1 MPVVI
6 IIEKLLILAVY
17 ASAIYMIVSFK
28 NENSGTKIEFDTI
41 SKLEMSMVTG
51 VSLVSLVSVI
61 NPKTYL
67 FTAGLCLISV
77 VAIIF
82 IRQRIV
88 LAGDRKVLL
97 KGKSYRIKD
106 VIALG
111 AGMFTLHVKV
121 KNNDKDLKI
130 YVPLTSNRVLK
141 ENIQS
146 KIVKK

>member
-17 ASAIYMIVSFK
+17 ASVIYMIASFK
-28 NENSGTKIEFDTI
+28 KEDNQTKIEFDTL

-77 VAIIF
+77 IAIVF
-82 IRQRIV
+82 IKQRII
-88 LAGDRKVLL
+88 LAGDRMVLL

-106 VIALG
+106 VKALG
-111 AGMFTLHVKV
+111 TGMFTLHVKV

-130 YVPLTSNRVLK
+130 YVPLTSNHVLK
-141 ENIQS
+141 DNIQS
-146 KIVKK
+146 KIVKR